1 MTRAKCQ
8 SQEKNENELD
18 TSAIQTPDRNPE
30 KNSKSLKIEK
40 KLTATVESL
49 TRMIVNAI
57 IWLM

>member
-30 KNSKSLKIEK
+30 KNNKNSKIEK
-40 KLTATVESL
+40 KLTTTYSGSRL
-49 TRMIVNAI
+49 IG
-57 IWLM
+57 